1 MPTDNSE
8 NAIVEKNE
16 QPVQVQQESTEF
28 DRQALN
34 LYLERVNQLEAIYYD
49 LNQKYKHEKEKNNV
63 VRITEV
69 RKKYYSEEFSKIS
82 NWCDFGFLY
91 SGNSFFTY
99 IDTGLSTWRDPFGE
113 STITIRSIDNSG
125 WENPKD
131 LDDVIKEVQKNPR
144 VWEEHFKGVKISK
157 NYHAQTLTRVFWNVL
172 KNSANMLLKK

>member
-1 MPTDNSE
+1 MNCGKPVPDGAKFCMHCGTPIGQLPTENSE

-34 LYLERVNQLEAIYYD
+34 LYLERVNQLEAVYYD

-82 NWCDFGFLY
+82 NWCDFGFFY
-91 SGNSFFTY
+91 SSNSFLPTL
-99 IDTGLSTWRDPFGE
+99 IPASLHGVILL
-113 STITIRSIDNSG
+113 
-125 WENPKD
+125 ENQ
-131 LDDVIKEVQKNPR
+131 L
-144 VWEEHFKGVKISK
+144 
-157 NYHAQTLTRVFWNVL
+157 
-172 KNSANMLLKK
+172 